1 MSHESSP
8 AGDAEAQHLTY
19 TSNVIP
25 WFVRLM
31 WVVFWMFA
39 IGYAISFFLPAIQ
52 RELVTPP

>member
-1 MSHESSP
+1 MNDQPST
-8 AGDAEAQHLTY
+8 AGDESRHLTY

-25 WFVRLM
+25 WFIRLM
-31 WVVFWMFA
+31 WVVFWIFA